1 MGTPLTDA
9 GSPNTIMMEDL
20 TMGMENLN
28 SNGKEK
34 RLRAGSKK
42 KAGGSHEA
50 AAQDAEHGLVV
61 RAGHL
66 DDRLCID

>member
-1 MGTPLTDA
+1 M
-9 GSPNTIMMEDL
+9 NEL
-20 TMGMENLN
+20 TMSMENLN

-50 AAQDAEHGLVV
+50 AAQDTEHGLVV
-61 RAGHL
+61 RPGHL
-66 DDRLCID
+66 DDRLSFD